1 MVSELTSALNGEGDA
16 SFEEVFE
23 KWTELNTITKKPQ
36 QKYLETSQMY
46 SLAVN
51 GLCTKRIIS
60 KNIWCQ
66 MLHL

>member
-23 KWTELNTITKKPQ
+23 KWTGTKYNEEAAT
-36 QKYLETSQMY
+36 KYLETSQMY

-51 GLCTKRIIS
+51 GLYKADNF
-60 KNIWCQ
+60 KN
-66 MLHL
+66 MVSNASSL